1 MKRNASGPRIDN
13 CIFIEW
19 LFMLSADL
27 GSFTYVVPTKLP
39 RNLGNKH
46 YFTHITDKETKLWDV
61 QLFAQGHIPN
71 IDWNNIKIVLCLKSV
86 LLKNK

>member
-1 MKRNASGPRIDN
+1 
-13 CIFIEW
+13 
-19 LFMLSADL
+19 MLSADL